1 MAIHKVKSFNYEVV
15 FFINEDTQL
24 RKTFAEA
31 TKAYHWFEAT
41 KKEIS
46 ECQNCKVEFNL
57 LFGYYLAND
66 KMETF
71 GFTKTNQRTFGE
83 YEFYNEFYIPAAR
96 EEDIALREAIAR
108 GEAKVVNII

>member
-15 FFINEDTQL
+15 FLISEETQL
-24 RKTFAEA
+24 RRIFSEA
-31 TKAYHWFEAT
+31 TKAYHWFEQA
-41 KKEIS
+41 KKEIE
-46 ECQNCKVEFNL
+46 ECKDCKVEFNL

-83 YEFYNEFYIPAAR
+83 YEFYEEFYLPASR
-96 EEDIALREAIAR
+96 EEDTKLREAIAR
-108 GEAKVVNII
+108 GEVKIINII